1 VLKKKKK
8 ERILHTACTKME
20 ESKICAAAK
29 AGGMSP
35 IPALRRL
42 KQKKLKFQA
51 NVKCV
56 ISLKQ

>member
-1 VLKKKKK
+1 
-8 ERILHTACTKME
+8 ME